1 MVFDPATLS
10 RPLPVAPGDFQT
22 AGRHATRAR
31 APRSSADR
39 ADSATERFRADNEL
53 GRFLRQRR
61 ESLDPVL
68 LGFSRGGRRRTPGL
82 RREEVAQLA
91 DVGVTWYTWLEQG
104 RDIQVSAKVMGAI
117 ATALH
122 CTEAETRHV
131 FTLAGLGEQVP
142 VQERVCKSVSSMC
155 QTILDTLDPYPAMV
169 QNARYDIIGCNR
181 AYARLTG
188 VDLQTLAVEDRNC
201 IYLALTHAGWQA
213 CLIDFEESLSRMVA
227 SFRAAMA
234 DHRDDPAWQAQLQR
248 YFDVSDVFRRTWER
262 YEVRGIENQVK
273 RFRHPE
279 LGVLAFQQTNFWTAP
294 RGGDRMLVYMPADEH
309 TAQRLQDDG
318 AANLKIAADVRSS
331 RQSQESI

>member
-1 MVFDPATLS
+1 MAFDPSLLS
-10 RPLPVAPGDFQT
+10 RPSPVTPHNLPAS
-22 AGRHATRAR
+22 GRQSTRAQD
-31 APRSSADR
+31 AIAD
-39 ADSATERFRADNEL
+39 AVSVDSDTRRFRADNEL
-53 GRFLRQRR
+53 GLFLRQRR

-142 VQERVCKSVSSMC
+142 VQERLCKSVSSMC

-169 QNARYDIIGCNR
+169 QNARYDIIGFNR

-248 YFDVSDVFRRTWER
+248 YFDASDVFRTTWER

-273 RFRHPE
+273 RFKHPE

-294 RGGDRMLVYMPADEH
+294 RGGDRMMVYMPADDD
-309 TAQRLQDDG
+309 TAQRLQDG
-318 AANLKIAADVRSS
+318 R
-331 RQSQESI
+331 

>member
-1 MVFDPATLS
+1 MAFDPSLLARPTHAT
-10 RPLPVAPGDFQT
+10 PGNFP
-22 AGRHATRAR
+22 ASGRHATRAGDPVR
-31 APRSSADR
+31 DARNVDPG
-39 ADSATERFRADNEL
+39 TGRFRADNEL
-53 GRFLRQRR
+53 GLFLRQRR

-142 VQERVCKSVSSMC
+142 VQERLCKSVSSMC
-155 QTILDTLDPYPAMV
+155 QTILDTLNPHPAMV
-169 QNARYDIIGCNR
+169 QNARYDIIGFNH

-188 VDLQTLAVEDRNC
+188 VDLQMLAVEDRNC

-248 YFDVSDVFRRTWER
+248 YFDVSEVFRTTWDR

-273 RFRHPE
+273 RFKHPE

-294 RGGDRMLVYMPADEH
+294 RGGDRMMVYMPADDD
-309 TAQRLQDDG
+309 TAQRLREG
-318 AANLKIAADVRSS
+318 G
-331 RQSQESI
+331 

>member
-1 MVFDPATLS
+1 MAFDPSLLS
-10 RPLPVAPGDFQT
+10 RSVQDLPRNVPRREPTAARVAHP
-22 AGRHATRAR
+22 AGATD
-31 APRSSADR
+31 P
-39 ADSATERFRADNEL
+39 ADSGTRRFRTDNEL

-142 VQERVCKSVSSMC
+142 VQERLCQSVSSMC

-169 QNARYDIIGCNR
+169 QNARYDIIGVNR

-188 VDLQTLAVEDRNC
+188 VDLQALAIEDRNC

-213 CLIDFEESLSRMVA
+213 CLIDHEESLSRMVA

-248 YFDVSDVFRRTWER
+248 YFDASDVFRTTWER

-273 RFRHPE
+273 RFRHPD
-279 LGVLAFQQTNFWTAP
+279 LGVLAFHQTNFWTAP
-294 RGGDRMLVYMPADEH
+294 RGGDRMMVYLPADDD
-309 TAQRLQDDG
+309 TAQRLTNG
-318 AANLKIAADVRSS
+318 R
-331 RQSQESI
+331 

>member
-1 MVFDPATLS
+1 MVFEPSLLS
-10 RPLPVAPGDFQT
+10 RSAQAVPHNLPSPAHVV
-22 AGRHATRAR
+22 TRA
-31 APRSSADR
+31 SHSASAR
-39 ADSATERFRADNEL
+39 KTADAGTGRFRADNEL
-53 GRFLRQRR
+53 GLFLRQRR

-122 CTEAETRHV
+122 CTDAETRHV

-142 VQERVCKSVSSMC
+142 VQERLCKSVSSMC
-155 QTILDTLDPYPAMV
+155 QTILDTLNPYPAMV
-169 QNARYDIIGCNR
+169 QNARYDIIGFNH

-248 YFDVSDVFRRTWER
+248 YFDVSDVFRTTWER

-273 RFRHPE
+273 RFKHPE

-294 RGGDRMLVYMPADEH
+294 RGGDRMMVYMPADDD
-309 TAQRLQDDG
+309 TAQRLREG
-318 AANLKIAADVRSS
+318 G
-331 RQSQESI
+331 

>member
-1 MVFDPATLS
+1 MAFDPSLLS
-10 RPLPVAPGDFQT
+10 RPSPVTPHNFPASARQS
-22 AGRHATRAR
+22 TRAQD
-31 APRSSADR
+31 AIAD
-39 ADSATERFRADNEL
+39 AVSVDSDTRRFRADNEL
-53 GRFLRQRR
+53 GLFLRQRR

-142 VQERVCKSVSSMC
+142 VQERLCKSVSSMC

-169 QNARYDIIGCNR
+169 QNARYDIIGFNR

-248 YFDVSDVFRRTWER
+248 YFDASDVFRTTWER

-273 RFRHPE
+273 RFKHPE

-294 RGGDRMLVYMPADEH
+294 RGGDRMMVYMPADDD
-309 TAQRLQDDG
+309 TAQRLQDG
-318 AANLKIAADVRSS
+318 R
-331 RQSQESI
+331 

>member
-1 MVFDPATLS
+1 MAFDPSLLS
-10 RPLPVAPGDFQT
+10 RPSPVTPHNFPASS
-22 AGRHATRAR
+22 RRSTRAQD
-31 APRSSADR
+31 AVAD
-39 ADSATERFRADNEL
+39 AVSVDSDTKRFRADNEL
-53 GRFLRQRR
+53 GLFLRQRR

-142 VQERVCKSVSSMC
+142 VQERLCKSVSSMC

-169 QNARYDIIGCNR
+169 QNARYDIIGFNR

-248 YFDVSDVFRRTWER
+248 YLDASDVFRTTWER

-273 RFRHPE
+273 RFKHPE
-279 LGVLAFQQTNFWTAP
+279 LGVLAFQQTNFWTEP
-294 RGGDRMLVYMPADEH
+294 RGGDRMMVYMPADDA
-309 TAQRLQDDG
+309 TAQRLQDG
-318 AANLKIAADVRSS
+318 R
-331 RQSQESI
+331 

>member
-1 MVFDPATLS
+1 MAFDPSLLS
-10 RPLPVAPGDFQT
+10 RSVQDLPRNVPRREPTAMQVAHP
-22 AGRHATRAR
+22 AGATD
-31 APRSSADR
+31 P
-39 ADSATERFRADNEL
+39 ADSGTRRFRTDNEL

-142 VQERVCKSVSSMC
+142 VQERLCQSVSSMC

-169 QNARYDIIGCNR
+169 QNARYDIIGVNR

-188 VDLQTLAVEDRNC
+188 VDLQALAVEDRNC

-213 CLIDFEESLSRMVA
+213 CLIDYEESLSRMVA

-248 YFDVSDVFRRTWER
+248 YFDASDVFRTTWER

-273 RFRHPE
+273 RFRHPD
-279 LGVLAFQQTNFWTAP
+279 LGVLAFHQTNFWTAP
-294 RGGDRMLVYMPADEH
+294 RGGDRMMVYLPADDD
-309 TAQRLQDDG
+309 TAQRLTNG
-318 AANLKIAADVRSS
+318 R
-331 RQSQESI
+331 

>member
-1 MVFDPATLS
+1 MAFDPSLLS
-10 RPLPVAPGDFQT
+10 RSVQDLPRNVPRREPTAMQVAHP
-22 AGRHATRAR
+22 AGATD
-31 APRSSADR
+31 P
-39 ADSATERFRADNEL
+39 ADSVTRRFRTDNEL

-142 VQERVCKSVSSMC
+142 VQERLCQSVSSMC

-169 QNARYDIIGCNR
+169 QNARYDIIGVNR

-188 VDLQTLAVEDRNC
+188 VDLQALAVEDRNC

-213 CLIDFEESLSRMVA
+213 CLIDYEESLSRMVA

-234 DHRDDPAWQAQLQR
+234 DHRDDPAWQARLQR
-248 YFDVSDVFRRTWER
+248 YFDASDVFRTTWGR

-273 RFRHPE
+273 RFRHPD
-279 LGVLAFQQTNFWTAP
+279 LGVLAFHQTNFWTAP
-294 RGGDRMLVYMPADEH
+294 RGGDRMMVYLPADDE
-309 TAQRLQDDG
+309 TAQRLTNG
-318 AANLKIAADVRSS
+318 G
-331 RQSQESI
+331 